1 MRQTLRGLTVAA
13 FVMGVCSASEARAST
28 GPGVSHIGRLLQA
41 ASTGSAC
48 VTTTGTAAAH
58 LPDGTILRGRVIT
71 FSSTTCPRGSAGSAS
86 SAAAH
91 SPRALRFSHMLPSR
105 CDLQRAAASGGVSP
119 SYYKLA
125 SKPVTCTNGQSLFI
139 DNVLGANGNGFDRT
153 YFYDG
158 EVGGVVYAD
167 VTLACGNVT
176 GCEQQEDVSSTS
188 IDYFTSVD
196 LYWSSQAAGSISAFC
211 F

>member
-1 MRQTLRGLTVAA
+1 MRQILRGLTVAA
-13 FVMGVCSASEARAST
+13 FVVGVCGASEARAST
-28 GPGVSHIGRLLQA
+28 GPGVSHVGRLLQA

-71 FSSTTCPRGSAGSAS
+71 FSSTTCPRGSAGAAS

-91 SPRALRFSHMLPSR
+91 SPRALRFSHMLPSQ
-105 CDLQRAAASGGVSP
+105 CDLQRAAASGVVSP
-119 SYYKLA
+119 SYYKLD
-125 SKPVTCTNGQSLFI
+125 SKTPTCTKGQTLYVSNVVDFNG
-139 DNVLGANGNGFDRT
+139 DGFDRT

-158 EVGGVVYAD
+158 EVGGIIYAD
-167 VTLACGNVT
+167 VTFACGNLS
-176 GCEQQEDVSSTS
+176 GCHQDETINSTS
-188 IDYFTSVD
+188 IDYFTEVD
-196 LYWSSQAAGSISAFC
+196 LYWSVKGGNIATAYC